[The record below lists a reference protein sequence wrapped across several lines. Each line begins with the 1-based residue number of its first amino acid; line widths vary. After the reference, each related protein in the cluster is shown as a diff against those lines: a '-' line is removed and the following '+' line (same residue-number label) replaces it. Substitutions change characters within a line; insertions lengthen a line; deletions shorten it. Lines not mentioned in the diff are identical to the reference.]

1 MHILVIG
8 GTGHIG
14 SFLVPGLVREGQE
27 VTVLTRGQ
35 RPVPKDPAF
44 NRVKLVEA
52 AYKRGDEDWRKLI
65 GSIGAEVVIDIV
77 GADVPS
83 TYGAAKPACK
93 HYIATGSVWMLG
105 SARRVPYPPE
115 QQTPCPFDWYGM
127 RWRELNGTRAKAKTD
142 GVPFTA
148 VLPPNICGPGK
159 VPMDGKGGRDVEV
172 HKSHMRGEPVQLP
185 EGCNTLIAPCDASD
199 VAQGHLKAALNR
211 DAAAGEFFNVG
222 APFALTAPGFIEAYA
237 RIYETTI
244 PIEYVPREKFYNEI
258 LPDTGA
264 NYHFQE
270 HMAPDISKTRTKL
283 GYEPEFT
290 CEQTMARG
298 VAWMREQ
305 KLI

>member
-1 MHILVIG
+1 MHVLVIG

-14 SFLVPGLVREGQE
+14 SFLVPGLVGEGLD
-27 VTVLTRGQ
+27 VTVVTRGQ
-35 RPVPKDPAF
+35 RKVPRHAAF
-44 NRVKLVEA
+44 NRVKLIHA
-52 AYKRGDEDWRKLI
+52 TYKREDAWKKLI
-65 GSIGAEVVIDIV
+65 GSISAEVVMDIV
-77 GADVPS
+77 GAGVPF
-83 TYGAAKPACK
+83 TYEAARPACR
-93 HYIATGSVWMLG
+93 HYVATGSVWMLG

-115 QQTPCPFDWYGM
+115 SQTPCPFDWYGM
-127 RWRELNGTRAKAKTD
+127 RWRELNETRAKARAD

-159 VPMDGKGGRDVEV
+159 VPMDCKGGRDLEV

-199 VAQGHLKAALNR
+199 VAQGHLKAVLHR
-211 DAAAGEFFNVG
+211 DAAADTFFNVG
-222 APFALTAPGFIEAYA
+222 APYALTAPHFVEVYA
-237 RIYETTI
+237 DIYGTKI
-244 PIEYVPREKFYNEI
+244 PIEYVSRKRFYEQI

-270 HMAPDISKTRTKL
+270 HMAPDISKTRDKL

-298 VAWMREQ
+298 VDWMRSEG
-305 KLI
+305 LI